1 MKDFAVGF
9 INREVLLFFL
19 RNQKNAVF
27 LVTAAFVHN
36 VISTSLILT
45 FPVILSHQERDIH
58 PLVRVKT
65 QIHFF
70 SCRIDLSR
78 NPIQLAHCER
88 GNLMKPYFEPNEEEA
103 QSHLKEPTKARR
115 AIAQVICHED
125 DIEGTCLWNIVH

>member
-1 MKDFAVGF
+1 MQQILHMTDLLQHLPLIIFALGEHEQLRLYHMKDFAVGF
-9 INREVLLFFL
+9 INREVLFFFL

-65 QIHFF
+65 QIHF
-70 SCRIDLSR
+70 SLV
-78 NPIQLAHCER
+78 
-88 GNLMKPYFEPNEEEA
+88 G
-103 QSHLKEPTKARR
+103 
-115 AIAQVICHED
+115 
-125 DIEGTCLWNIVH
+125 